1 MEFNIV
7 NQGILLCL
15 SFTMIVGIVLFLYI
29 HQKTKHLG
37 NSIDSLIELLHSY
50 SNDLHEY
57 TSNNTNTN
65 TNVSYQTSEI
75 LSDNEE
81 TDVSAPLLSRTETS
95 APEIQ
100 LSPHSQSPSYSSS
113 KRVVLKEDNIYRQ
126 DSNVDFVLSKE
137 RIIVSDDESEHN
149 DDMDVDVDVDSNND
163 EYNLDSNTNEN
174 ETENDNETEI
184 GNHTQKE
191 LLSDDESYFN
201 DEDEF
206 EKKITLLS
214 NTNNDIV
221 NSNSNNESNP
231 KTAYKENENQHDI
244 NFNDFSVVRLK
255 QMLKDENIMDNR
267 DINKMKKKQ
276 LVDTLTKLYNNKH
289 PQSSDNV
296 DNSVNEYNDDET
308 KDKEEEHEKIVE
320 IVDNVYEKLT
330 TNQSNIN
337 TENTHQDELQHDD
350 NENQNDE
357 NHNDLDVD
365 TLQLETDITETY
377 NEDID

>member
-57 TSNNTNTN
+57 TSNNTHTNTN

-75 LSDNEE
+75 SSDNEE
-81 TDVSAPLLSRTETS
+81 TDVSVPLLSRTETS

-137 RIIVSDDESEHN
+137 RIIVSDDDSEHN
-149 DDMDVDVDVDSNND
+149 DDMDVDSNND
-163 EYNLDSNTNEN
+163 EYNLDSNTDEN
-174 ETENDNETEI
+174 ETENDNETENETETEI

-214 NTNNDIV
+214 NTNNETDT
-221 NSNSNNESNP
+221 NLNNESNP

-255 QMLKDENIMDNR
+255 QMLKNENIMDNR
-267 DINKMKKKQ
+267 DINKMKKDNILAKQ
-276 LVDTLTKLYNNKH
+276 ILQKDILNAKLNNTK
-289 PQSSDNV
+289 
-296 DNSVNEYNDDET
+296 YNDFKNHYRPVGDDSHLKKIWKTMET
-308 KDKEEEHEKIVE
+308 H
-320 IVDNVYEKLT
+320 
-330 TNQSNIN
+330 
-337 TENTHQDELQHDD
+337 
-350 NENQNDE
+350 
-357 NHNDLDVD
+357 
-365 TLQLETDITETY
+365 
-377 NEDID
+377 NEDDWIIIFDLL